1 MSVVTTK
8 HFPMNG
14 REITSRGFLVH
25 DINDLVY
32 TCHNDQVDAGWWH
45 EFLDGKDGQ
54 PIPLKRN
61 FGELVA
67 LIHSELSEALE
78 GDRKDLMDDKLPQY
92 KMVDVELAD
101 TLIRLCDL
109 AGARGTNLGEI
120 VVAKLAYNRQRADH
134 KPANRALEGGKKY

>member
-1 MSVVTTK
+1 MSLVTTK

-14 REITSRGFLVH
+14 REITSRGFLAQ

-45 EFLDGKDGQ
+45 DSITGA
-54 PIPLKRN
+54 PLQRN
-61 FGELVA
+61 FGELIA

-92 KMVDVELAD
+92 KMADVEMAD
-101 TLIRLCDL
+101 VLIRLCDL
-109 AGARGTNLGEI
+109 AGARGVNLGEI
-120 VVAKLAYNRQRADH
+120 TVAKLAYNRQRADH

>member
-45 EFLDGKDGQ
+45 EV
-54 PIPLKRN
+54 IPAMNGTNVPLQRN
-61 FGELVA
+61 FGELIA

-78 GDRKDLMDDKLPQY
+78 GDRKDLMDDKLPQF
-92 KMVDVELAD
+92 KMAHVELGDA
-101 TLIRLCDL
+101 LIRICDL
-109 AGARGTNLGEI
+109 AGAMGVDLGTI